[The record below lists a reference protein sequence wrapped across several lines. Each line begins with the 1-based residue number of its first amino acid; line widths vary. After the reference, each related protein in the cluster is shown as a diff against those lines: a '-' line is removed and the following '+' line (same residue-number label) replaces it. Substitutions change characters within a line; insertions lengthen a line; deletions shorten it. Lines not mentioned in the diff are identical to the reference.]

1 MADAAE
7 RAKYL
12 ADEKAIRD
20 KWYRENPRPAKQQET
35 QKPQGQQ
42 PVNMTG
48 LTTPPVD
55 KKFVLPEQ
63 PKVKVTENLPKPK
76 PYMAMAVD
84 KYGQGIYGEGLK
96 G

>member
-7 RAKYL
+7 RAKQL

-20 KWYRENPRPAKQQET
+20 KWYRENPRPVKQESQP
-35 QKPQGQQ
+35 KPQPTQ

-55 KKFVLPEQ
+55 KKFVDANSPNNSRAFLSYALAASSG
-63 PKVKVTENLPKPK
+63 VS
-76 PYMAMAVD
+76 
-84 KYGQGIYGEGLK
+84 
-96 G
+96 